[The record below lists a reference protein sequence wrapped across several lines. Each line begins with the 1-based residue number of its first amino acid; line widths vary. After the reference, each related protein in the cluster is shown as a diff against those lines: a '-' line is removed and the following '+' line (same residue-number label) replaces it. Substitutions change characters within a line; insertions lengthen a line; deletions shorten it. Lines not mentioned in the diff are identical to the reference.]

1 MLARLRAHLKYSNVM
16 ATAAVLV
23 ALGGGA
29 YAAAT
34 IGAADIK
41 NRAVT
46 TPKIKNN
53 QVQSSDVRDGSLQ
66 IRDLKGVSASGGIRG
81 PQGRQGPQGAQGT
94 QGRPGAPGPAG
105 APGLA
110 GPPGLQGPNG
120 AAGISRAYGVIDVKS
135 DALGNPQLDTARL
148 RGFQSVTRPT
158 TGRYCVTPIA
168 GVSFDPNGLL
178 VGPAI
183 ASPDVAI
190 SKVVDGRLVVHVDT
204 AAPNCQGLAQPSFE
218 VVTLLDG
225 ALSNQIGFDIIIP

>member
-34 IGAADIK
+34 IGTADLK

-46 TPKIKNN
+46 TPKIRS
-53 QVQSSDVRDGSLQ
+53 QAVQTSDIRNGSLQ
-66 IRDLKGVSASGGIRG
+66 LRDLAGVSASGGIRG
-81 PQGRQGPQGAQGT
+81 PQGRQGPQGAQGP
-94 QGRPGAPGPAG
+94 QGRVGAPGAPG

-120 AAGISRAYGVIDVKS
+120 AAGISRAYAVVDVKS
-135 DALGNPQLDTARL
+135 DAGGAPQLDTARL
-148 RGFQSVTRPT
+148 RGFQAVTRPVS
-158 TGRYCVTPIA
+158 GHYCLTPIA
-168 GVSFDPNGLL
+168 GVSFDPAGLL

-183 ASPDVAI
+183 VSPDVAI
-190 SKVVDGRLVVHVDT
+190 SRVVDGRLQAHVDHN
-204 AAPNCQGLAQPSFE
+204 APNCQGLAQPSFE
-218 VVTLLDG
+218 IVTFLEG
-225 ALSNQIGFDIIIP
+225 AITDQVGFDIIIP

>member
-34 IGAADIK
+34 IGTADLK

-46 TPKIKNN
+46 NAKIRNN
-53 QVQSSDVRDGSLQ
+53 QVQSPDVRDGSLQ
-66 IRDLKGVSASGGIRG
+66 IRDLAGVSASGGIRG
-81 PQGRQGPQGAQGT
+81 PQGKQGPQGTQGT

-110 GPPGLQGPNG
+110 GPPGLQGANG
-120 AAGISRAYGVIDVKS
+120 AAGISRAYAVVDVKS
-135 DALGNPQLDTARL
+135 DAGGAPQLDTARL
-148 RGFQSVTRPT
+148 RGFQSVTRPS
-158 TGRYCVTPIA
+158 TGHYCVTPIA
-168 GVSFDPNGLL
+168 GVSFDPNGVL

-183 ASPDVAI
+183 VSPDVAI
-190 SKVVDGRLVVHVDT
+190 SKVVDGRLVTHVDT
-204 AAPNCQGLAQPSFE
+204 LAPNCQGLAQPSFE
-218 VVTLLDG
+218 VITFLDG
-225 ALSNQIGFDIIIP
+225 ALSNQVGFDIIIP